1 MESLTKRQKLMIMVG
16 VVFGM
21 LLGALDQT
29 IVGTAM
35 PRIVTELGGLDMLS
49 WVFTAYMLGSTA
61 SIPIYGKLSDIYGR
75 KWFYI
80 GGIGIFIAGSA
91 LAGISQSMTQLIAF
105 RGIQGIGAGAMMANA
120 MTIIGDI
127 FPPAERG
134 KWQGVIG
141 AVFGLASILGPLT
154 GGYITDHMNWRWN
167 FYINIPVGVLAV
179 LVLSKTM
186 PIIKRHEKRSI
197 DWWGSAVLLAGIIP
211 LLLALVWGGST
222 YAWDSTRII
231 GLFIFSAV
239 MALTFLFIESKA
251 KEPIISLDLFRNRI
265 FSVSIVII
273 FITAMGMFGTIAYI
287 PIFIQGVIGRT
298 ATNSGLLLF
307 PMMMGMVVS
316 STISGQIIS
325 RTGKYK
331 ILGIVGLSLAT
342 LGMYLLSIMNV
353 DTKNAEVVR
362 DMILIGAGLGVT
374 MPLFTIAVQNAFPHS
389 RIGVVT
395 AATQFFRSIG
405 STVGVAIMG
414 SLMNNNLKT
423 EMGEL
428 VAKHAQILK
437 MLPAPILEGLKNPEK
452 MIKVGGGM
460 KAVAAKLP
468 VVAQQPFAMLMGDLR
483 LALSD
488 SITGIYYVAT
498 FLMAASIFFMFF
510 MQEIA
515 LRKSHAERPKMQE
528 AGVELLA
535 EQAQLRSEDE
545 PAFD

>member
-1 MESLTKRQKLMIMVG
+1 
-16 VVFGM
+16 
-21 LLGALDQT
+21 
-29 IVGTAM
+29 
-35 PRIVTELGGLDMLS
+35 
-49 WVFTAYMLGSTA
+49 
-61 SIPIYGKLSDIYGR
+61 
-75 KWFYI
+75 
-80 GGIGIFIAGSA
+80 
-91 LAGISQSMTQLIAF
+91 
-105 RGIQGIGAGAMMANA
+105 
-120 MTIIGDI
+120 
-127 FPPAERG
+127 
-134 KWQGVIG
+134 
-141 AVFGLASILGPLT
+141 
-154 GGYITDHMNWRWN
+154 
-167 FYINIPVGVLAV
+167 
-179 LVLSKTM
+179 M

-197 DWWGSAVLLAGIIP
+197 DWWGSAVLLAGIIL

-251 KEPIISLDLFRNRI
+251 KEPIISLDLFRNSI
-265 FSVSIVII
+265 FSVSIVIM

-287 PIFIQGVIGRT
+287 PILVQGVIGRT
-298 ATNSGLLLF
+298 ATNSGPLLF
-307 PMMMGMVVS
+307 PMMMEMVVS

-353 DTKNAEVVR
+353 DTKNAKVVR
-362 DMILIGAGLGVT
+362 DMILIGADLGVT

-395 AATQFFRSIG
+395 APTQFFRSIG

-428 VAKHAQILK
+428 VTKYTRILK

-460 KAVAAKLP
+460 KTVAAKLP
-468 VVAQQPFAMLMGDLR
+468 VVAQQPFAMLMGGLR

-510 MQEIA
+510 M
-515 LRKSHAERPKMQE
+515 
-528 AGVELLA
+528 
-535 EQAQLRSEDE
+535 
-545 PAFD
+545 